1 MASIIEPAAKKRRVV
16 VKAAFPVPSLRKIIE
31 KMPDFCIDVVV
42 KLPVDAVLS
51 RWKSSGLEPC
61 TTFRDATDINRWDI
75 RTGDRR
81 NVVPCLVVN
90 NPFDRDCTMIT
101 FEARDQFGPEGTRDV
116 YTAKKIPIIM
126 RALAVIADDPAIDD
140 VALFEAAAYVKYRL
154 TGDAIASPELDAIGK
169 RLPEPEPKGFRVEWR
184 DVLRL
189 AKSLTANAV
198 PEATA

>member
-1 MASIIEPAAKKRRVV
+1 MMPCVCMRVCDRAPSI
-16 VKAAFPVPSLRKIIE
+16 FSFSGYQ
-31 KMPDFCIDVVV
+31 KM
-42 KLPVDAVLS
+42 
-51 RWKSSGLEPC
+51 
-61 TTFRDATDINRWDI
+61 
-75 RTGDRR
+75 
-81 NVVPCLVVN
+81 
-90 NPFDRDCTMIT
+90 
-101 FEARDQFGPEGTRDV
+101 RDQFGPEGTRDV